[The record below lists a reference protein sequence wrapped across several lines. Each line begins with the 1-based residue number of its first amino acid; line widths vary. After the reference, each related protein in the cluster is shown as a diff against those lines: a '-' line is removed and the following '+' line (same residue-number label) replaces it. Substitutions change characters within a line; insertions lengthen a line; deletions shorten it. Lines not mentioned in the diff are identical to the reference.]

1 MKLINISNKDRVVHL
16 FCRDDQGNQKVMVDN
31 NYYPHYYEP
40 DGDGQFLSYD
50 GIKLRKIVC
59 SSPADIVKQRSSLSY
74 ASDIKYSVMYM
85 INRVKQIEPCPIK
98 CFYIDIEVLIPKSN
112 RKTIEALKIE
122 APYPISSITI
132 YNSFSKE
139 YKNFFLLD
147 YQGDTKLREKQ
158 LIDDVL
164 KYFKAEK
171 PDLWLSWNVEFDY
184 CYMHNRIKDFAKRIS
199 PISLSRMG
207 NRNYGE
213 RIFFPAGISIVD
225 QMGLFQKLTINK
237 RRSYK
242 LDYIAQ
248 VDLGEE
254 CWQKTDFSNLKD
266 GVVKYKNINDVKR
279 MVKLEEKFNI
289 IPYFNEIRILSK
301 CQWEDLPF
309 EIIRRDGMFI
319 PQSNNSKIIDSL
331 VLQKAKEKNIVVPQ
345 KRDNGEKLEYQGA
358 FRESDYVGRFKDLIK
373 VDVSG
378 AYPNMAVSFCLDSVN
393 AVEEP
398 SEDTITIP
406 IVDRITKAV
415 NNTYHFK
422 QNPDALLPSVIHEL
436 LVIKDKLKK
445 EVGEAEHGSPKA
457 KELKTKYNAIKGIVN
472 SAYGVMGNRFFRL
485 YDNRVAEAITFL
497 VRDMLEYVKSR
508 LGDIGAKVIYID
520 TDSFFID
527 CKEDITDKL
536 NEFVQEW
543 AIKKYNNHKVNIK
556 FDYEGIFTKI
566 LITSK
571 CHYFG
576 YIKNKKGEIEKEIK
590 GMEIVRSSTSKFEAQ
605 FQEKLIDKLLDNVER
620 KEILGWI
627 DSEKERIKTL
637 PIVQIGF
644 PTKIPMGKLENYPIH
659 VRAYDNSRMIDKTFP
674 ELFMGD
680 LFYYIFMIP
689 IGNSDI
695 NGQPMNVLAFTDEY
709 SDLIPSSR
717 IDWNEIIKRSIDNKS
732 DKLFEAI
739 GWKSKGLPMPI
750 STLDDIF

>member
-1 MKLINISNKDRVVHL
+1 MKLVNISNKDRVVHL
-16 FCRDDQGNQKVMVDN
+16 FCRDEQGNQKVLVDN
-31 NYYPHYYEP
+31 NYYPHFYEP
-40 DGDGQFLSYD
+40 DGDGKFLSYD

-59 SSPADIVKQRSSLSY
+59 SSPADVVKQRSSLSY
-74 ASDIKYSVMYM
+74 ASDIKYSVLYM
-85 INRVKQIEPCPIK
+85 INRVRNIEPCPIK
-98 CFYIDIEVLIPKSN
+98 CFYLDIEVLVPKSN
-112 RKTIEALKIE
+112 KKSIDEMKAE
-122 APYPISSITI
+122 APYPISSVTI

-139 YKNFFLLD
+139 YKNFYLLD
-147 YQGDTKLREKQ
+147 YQGDMKLQEKQ
-158 LIDDVL
+158 MIDDIL

-184 CYMHNRIKDFAKRIS
+184 CYMHNRIKDFAKKIS

-207 NRNYGE
+207 KGGE
-213 RIFFPAGISIVD
+213 RIFYPAGISIVD

-248 VDLGEE
+248 EDLGETA
-254 CWQKTDFSNLKD
+254 WQKTDFSNLKD

-279 MVKLEEKFNI
+279 MVKLEEKFRI
-289 IPYFNEIRILSK
+289 IPYFNEIRIMSK

-319 PQSNNSKIIDSL
+319 PQSNNSKIIDAL
-331 VLQKAKEKNIVVPQ
+331 VLQKAKQKSIIVPQ
-345 KRDNGEKLEYQGA
+345 KRDSGDKVDYQGA
-358 FRESDYVGRFKDLIK
+358 FRESDYVGRFSNIIK

-393 AVEEP
+393 ASDEP
-398 SEDTITIP
+398 AEDSIAIP
-406 IVDRITKAV
+406 VLDRLTKRV
-415 NNTYHFK
+415 TNTYYFK

-436 LVIKDKLKK
+436 LIIKDKLKK
-445 EVGEAEHGSPKA
+445 ELGECEYGSDNYQ
-457 KELKTKYNAIKGIVN
+457 ELNTKYNAIKGIVN

-485 YDNRVAEAITFL
+485 YDNRVAESITFL
-497 VRDMLEYVKSR
+497 VRDMLEYVKVK
-508 LGDIGAKVIYID
+508 LADMGVKVIYID

-543 AIKKYNNHKVNIK
+543 AIKKYNNPKVNIK
-556 FDYEGIFTKI
+556 FEYEGIFTKL
-566 LITSK
+566 LITGK
-571 CHYFG
+571 CHYYG
-576 YIKNKKGEIEKEIK
+576 YITNKKGKTKKEIK
-590 GMEIVRSSTSKFEAQ
+590 GMEIVRSSTSKYEAY
-605 FQEKLIDKLLDNVER
+605 FQENLIEKLLDNVER

-627 DSEKERIKTL
+627 DSEKVRIKTL
-637 PIVQIGF
+637 PITQVGF

-659 VRAYDNSRMIDKTFP
+659 VRAYDNSQFMDKTFQ
-674 ELFMGD
+674 LTMGD
-680 LFYYIFMIP
+680 LFYYLFIVS
-689 IGNSDI
+689 IGNSET
-695 NGQPMNVLAFTDEY
+695 NGQPMNVLAFTDERT
-709 SDLIPSSR
+709 DLIPLSR
-717 IDWNEIIKRSIDNKS
+717 IDWNNVILRSIDNKS